1 MFGQVIKRGKVPV
14 SSIGVYINEFEDEVV
29 ESSATYEGPRSVFG
43 QVINRGKVPVSSIGV
58 HINEF
63 ENEVVESSASA

>member
-1 MFGQVIKRGKVPV
+1 MKVRFGQVIKRGKVPV
-14 SSIGVYINEFEDEVV
+14 SIGVYINE
-29 ESSATYEGPRSVFG
+29 VFG

-58 HINEF
+58 HSNEL

>member
-1 MFGQVIKRGKVPV
+1 MRFGQVIKRGKVPV
-14 SSIGVYINEFEDEVV
+14 SIGVYINE
-29 ESSATYEGPRSVFG
+29 VFG